1 MISWSTGAK
10 PIGIEYNQNAN
21 PFVISGSPVVQPG
34 EASSTF
40 TYTIIPIDS
49 SGCEGLPQSGSI
61 IVDAPS
67 PVEPSNLNLNNEI
80 YCEGENVSFTFFLS
94 DNLTAPLPITYTT
107 QDYDISG
114 APDGPAD
121 ISGINPPGFV
131 PYWDFNQS
139 KLIISG
145 APSSGPNVRRSYSF
159 EIDISSQANACT
171 TALTTNPG
179 GSFFISQSPTL
190 SLYGNQ
196 LDISGSLEFT
206 GNKNQALCESIPLK
220 PIFIKVDGTN
230 NAPVATG
237 LPIGISQ
244 PTPHPD
250 DPTVYILEGTPSNSN
265 SENEYNYE
273 IVLESEYGCTETFT
287 GTIYLDKN
295 YDIILESA
303 PLTANQEICGN
314 SNLQPISYRYTPGIA
329 DADVLWSVYEIG
341 NPTVT
346 NNQKPS
352 GISVNDSGS
361 VITIDGSASA
371 IDINGDGTINQNI
384 VSFTIL
390 TTTPNGCTDTSG
402 DLVQESESGE
412 FKVTPLPTLVRT
424 SPSATASKCEGEY
437 IEIEFEA
444 SSNVQP
450 IITWSQNLVGNNLI
464 VEPDT
469 NNVWRIKG
477 TIDNITDNLSLDYSL
492 IMKDITSQCESV
504 PVLGTVYVENKHE
517 LNLISGSNLQDIC
530 EGSDINPIV
539 YEYSGGASSVQ
550 TSTLPSGLTPSIDS
564 SNKTITISG
573 TPTSQISADTQKVF
587 TIQTLGSG
595 GLCEKVIDTIKIN
608 LTPKPRFANAALNY
622 IVCEGESLPNIEF
635 GLLDGANEVNVSW
648 DKNPSGIIDDPV
660 DFTIPSNPIF
670 RFSGTPTG
678 VTEDTV
684 YTYTLTAF
692 NSLTNC
698 QSDSIQGTITVEN
711 SHQLTRNIG
720 PAEQEICEG
729 EDIQQIVYQWGGGA
743 TSAQVI
749 GLPAGLRVDTDA
761 NNNTVTIS
769 GSPTMLLTQDENLEF
784 VVQSINNSDSCNA
797 KVDTLSVQMIKK
809 PSIQISS
816 GSRVQTGICE
826 GDSIAPIEFRIFDGA
841 TNPVI
846 VWDNNISPPGSV
858 YLEETDTANGIYTL
872 QGAID
877 GFANDQ
883 TYNYSIK
890 SINQSKGCESI
901 EITGSLSVQK
911 GHKLVRTQ
919 GSNNQT
925 ICEGEAIE
933 PITFKFSE
941 GAVSASP
948 VNIPPGL
955 DWIINGDEL
964 LISGIP
970 ISTDVDELTIKT
982 FVVESIG
989 NSCTPDPQTVTISIE
1004 PDAEVNLESPAQTRI
1019 QDVCQGFAIE
1029 DITYSFAGGAV
1040 DVIWNGLPSGLEI
1053 EKVYDL
1059 IDPDK
1064 ISRLDITGTPN
1075 IAVLTDTT
1083 FDYTIKAL
1091 NSNGCNQQE
1100 QTGSIT
1106 VKANAELSLLS
1117 TSLSQNQTVCVGE
1130 DILPINIGYEN
1141 SLPPSVSGMP
1151 AGLYTDNATPGVL
1164 KIRGQ
1169 VDDLQLGNPN
1179 RTITVVGTNTNG
1191 CQSQEIV
1198 ININVE
1204 PSFDIKPAIEVQNPL
1219 DVGNPSGASFV
1230 KNITC
1235 YDSNDGEIL
1244 VNLEGG
1250 SSTTVYNY
1258 VWNGPNN
1265 YVNTTQ
1271 NNHIKNLSKGTY
1283 IVEVEAQGA
1292 RGCSITQTYT
1302 ITEPEPINIIEN
1314 EIRPVTCTGSEDG
1327 LISVTVNGGNDN
1339 FYRNFIWEVLQE
1351 NQSCTTYTI
1360 RLRDNDNDGIFDII
1374 DADKNNDGILDEPGT
1389 DDNANGVIDDADND
1403 TNYSFGIVRY
1413 QSCDG
1418 LDVKNNI
1425 IRGEFSAN
1433 GIYQICAIPNTVS
1446 AEATLDHDLDP
1457 STQPIAPVTISG
1469 GTSSCSAGTWT
1480 RIDRLKGSSLASG
1493 LDEGIYRLTVVE
1505 GPDLNDI
1512 ESNDLESLR
1521 NNPDMCIEE
1530 RIFELPKDQI
1540 LYGSVRVDDTYCS
1553 LSGGYI
1559 DIDVNQSAGD
1569 IYFIY
1574 DGVRVPST
1582 DVEIIAAEFAI
1593 NTYRVL
1599 IQNPNSNG
1607 SFEIRNATG
1616 CGVVVAQDLLDTN
1629 VITPIINY
1637 SSPELE
1643 KYGTIS
1649 ERSNVLFTLAGNTS
1663 YYRVEWDFGDASPI
1677 AAGERVSHQYF
1688 ADGTYTVTVYVYN
1701 ASGCFTSSTKE
1712 IIIGKGY
1719 TILMPNAFSPNGDNI
1734 NEIIGPVFTGLKAV
1748 EFYIYNSQG
1757 ILIYQEFVS
1766 EDNLSPNGTIEI
1778 MGWDGENS
1786 DPSSNFYIYKIIGTR
1801 INEELVTRTGT
1812 IFLIE

>member
-1 MISWSTGAK
+1 
-10 PIGIEYNQNAN
+10 
-21 PFVISGSPVVQPG
+21 
-34 EASSTF
+34 
-40 TYTIIPIDS
+40 
-49 SGCEGLPQSGSI
+49 
-61 IVDAPS
+61 
-67 PVEPSNLNLNNEI
+67 
-80 YCEGENVSFTFFLS
+80 
-94 DNLTAPLPITYTT
+94 
-107 QDYDISG
+107 
-114 APDGPAD
+114 
-121 ISGINPPGFV
+121 
-131 PYWDFNQS
+131 
-139 KLIISG
+139 
-145 APSSGPNVRRSYSF
+145 
-159 EIDISSQANACT
+159 
-171 TALTTNPG
+171 
-179 GSFFISQSPTL
+179 
-190 SLYGNQ
+190 
-196 LDISGSLEFT
+196 
-206 GNKNQALCESIPLK
+206 
-220 PIFIKVDGTN
+220 
-230 NAPVATG
+230 
-237 LPIGISQ
+237 
-244 PTPHPD
+244 
-250 DPTVYILEGTPSNSN
+250 
-265 SENEYNYE
+265 
-273 IVLESEYGCTETFT
+273 
-287 GTIYLDKN
+287 
-295 YDIILESA
+295 
-303 PLTANQEICGN
+303 
-314 SNLQPISYRYTPGIA
+314 
-329 DADVLWSVYEIG
+329 
-341 NPTVT
+341 
-346 NNQKPS
+346 
-352 GISVNDSGS
+352 
-361 VITIDGSASA
+361 
-371 IDINGDGTINQNI
+371 
-384 VSFTIL
+384 
-390 TTTPNGCTDTSG
+390 
-402 DLVQESESGE
+402 
-412 FKVTPLPTLVRT
+412 
-424 SPSATASKCEGEY
+424 
-437 IEIEFEA
+437 
-444 SSNVQP
+444 
-450 IITWSQNLVGNNLI
+450 
-464 VEPDT
+464 
-469 NNVWRIKG
+469 
-477 TIDNITDNLSLDYSL
+477 
-492 IMKDITSQCESV
+492 
-504 PVLGTVYVENKHE
+504 
-517 LNLISGSNLQDIC
+517 
-530 EGSDINPIV
+530 
-539 YEYSGGASSVQ
+539 
-550 TSTLPSGLTPSIDS
+550 
-564 SNKTITISG
+564 
-573 TPTSQISADTQKVF
+573 
-587 TIQTLGSG
+587 
-595 GLCEKVIDTIKIN
+595 
-608 LTPKPRFANAALNY
+608 
-622 IVCEGESLPNIEF
+622 
-635 GLLDGANEVNVSW
+635 
-648 DKNPSGIIDDPV
+648 
-660 DFTIPSNPIF
+660 
-670 RFSGTPTG
+670 
-678 VTEDTV
+678 
-684 YTYTLTAF
+684 
-692 NSLTNC
+692 
-698 QSDSIQGTITVEN
+698 
-711 SHQLTRNIG
+711 
-720 PAEQEICEG
+720 
-729 EDIQQIVYQWGGGA
+729 
-743 TSAQVI
+743 
-749 GLPAGLRVDTDA
+749 
-761 NNNTVTIS
+761 
-769 GSPTMLLTQDENLEF
+769 
-784 VVQSINNSDSCNA
+784 
-797 KVDTLSVQMIKK
+797 
-809 PSIQISS
+809 
-816 GSRVQTGICE
+816 
-826 GDSIAPIEFRIFDGA
+826 
-841 TNPVI
+841 
-846 VWDNNISPPGSV
+846 
-858 YLEETDTANGIYTL
+858 LEETDTSNGIYTL

-955 DWIINGDEL
+955 DWIIDGDEL
-964 LISGIP
+964 LISGTP

-989 NSCTPDPQTVTISIE
+989 NSCTPDPKTVTISIE
-1004 PDAEVNLESPAQTRI
+1004 PDAGVSLESPAQTRI

-1029 DITYSFAGGAV
+1029 DITYSFSGGAV
-1040 DVIWNGLPSGLEI
+1040 DVIWNGLPSGLVI

-1064 ISRLDITGTPN
+1064 ISRLDITGIPN

-1117 TSLSQNQTVCVGE
+1117 TSLSENQTVCVGE
-1130 DILPINIGYEN
+1130 DILPINIEYEN

-1191 CQSQEIV
+1191 CQSQEII

-1283 IVEVEAQGA
+1283 IVEVEAKGA

-1327 LISVTVNGGNDN
+1327 LISVTINGGNDN

-1389 DDNANGVIDDADND
+1389 DDNANGIIDDADND

-1446 AEATLDHDLDP
+1446 ADATLDHDLDP

-1480 RIDRLKGSSLASG
+1480 KIDRLKGSSLASG

-1637 SSPELE
+1637 SSPELD

-1757 ILIYQEFVS
+1757 ILIYQELVS